1 MGFLFSGGFDCCG
14 GEQGG
19 GLYGKCPFPA
29 WAGCETNSSTDS
41 GSQLLV
47 RWLQHGAL
55 SAVDRSHCGGCNR
68 EFWTFP
74 NFESMK
80 DAMHFRIALFPYLY
94 SENHRTRITGVSL
107 LHPLYYNSPDLDK
120 SYTVPS
126 EYFFGPEMLV
136 QPIVAPIAAGETTI
150 TTSTWLPPGCW
161 IDWAGKTIHQ
171 SGDGAVAGME
181 LSAEYT
187 IHEIPIFVR
196 AGAVIPMR
204 TAASLKTTLAFSDP
218 LVWGVWPGDGTNSAL
233 SGGNSTVVEDD
244 GATLRFE
251 AGQQSSTTM
260 QWSRGQ
266 DGSLTLAVAPT
277 SGSFDVGCTVENGF
291 EYGGA
296 GTDLQEVGPVESEG
310 ACCDACEIDSNC
322 AYWTWS
328 KTTQICILKVSRKGQ
343 GFDTCN
349 IQQIIAT
356 LVIRSR
362 SMSIYV
368 CFHSA
373 TILLYIRFLPS
384 FDLVMRDSTRPA
396 FLERISTS
404 LLHPS
409 GDCIRTSMTVAE
421 YVS

>member
-107 LHPLYYNSPDLDK
+107 LHPLYYDSPDLDK

-150 TTSTWLPPGCW
+150 TSSTWLPPGCW
-161 IDWAGKTIHQ
+161 IAHPPPP
-171 SGDGAVAGME
+171 
-181 LSAEYT
+181 L
-187 IHEIPIFVR
+187 
-196 AGAVIPMR
+196 
-204 TAASLKTTLAFSDP
+204 LAP
-218 LVWGVWPGDGTNSAL
+218 
-233 SGGNSTVVEDD
+233 
-244 GATLRFE
+244 
-251 AGQQSSTTM
+251 
-260 QWSRGQ
+260 
-266 DGSLTLAVAPT
+266 
-277 SGSFDVGCTVENGF
+277 
-291 EYGGA
+291 
-296 GTDLQEVGPVESEG
+296 
-310 ACCDACEIDSNC
+310 
-322 AYWTWS
+322 
-328 KTTQICILKVSRKGQ
+328 
-343 GFDTCN
+343 
-349 IQQIIAT
+349 
-356 LVIRSR
+356 RSR
-362 SMSIYV
+362 R
-368 CFHSA
+368 CH
-373 TILLYIRFLPS
+373 R
-384 FDLVMRDSTRPA
+384 
-396 FLERISTS
+396 
-404 LLHPS
+404 
-409 GDCIRTSMTVAE
+409 
-421 YVS
+421 